1 MLAVGWV
8 DSKAVYFVSTAD
20 TTDIVTVNRKIG
32 SSKVDV
38 RAPSAVAKYN
48 KFMGGVDH
56 HDCLHS
62 TFSLC
67 KKHHFKK
74 LDTFDL
80 TLSIMVGPN
89 VDQSHGVC

>member
-1 MLAVGWV
+1 MAVNVDHQMLAVGWV
-8 DSKAVYFVSTAD
+8 DSKAEYFVSTAD
-20 TTDIVTVNRKIG
+20 TTDIVTVNQRIG

-38 RAPSAVAKYN
+38 RAPSAVSKYN
-48 KFMGGVDH
+48 KFMGGVDC

-74 LDTFDL
+74 
-80 TLSIMVGPN
+80 IMSN
-89 VDQSHGVC
+89 